1 MSDEILSQFLLPERI
16 ERLENAL
23 ANRTNQLTV
32 VLDRVR
38 NYHNVSA
45 VVRSS
50 DAFGLSTVHMVGK
63 YFEYASGISLGA
75 EKWTNIKRYSSPE
88 DAITT
93 MKAEGYAMVVLQ
105 PENFA
110 VPVGK
115 IAPMSVSELP
125 FNEKLA
131 LVFGNEKRG
140 VDPLFQKEAKYFA
153 YIPMYGFVESLNI
166 SVACAITLFCS
177 TIAKSAPTKR
187 TQGLSEQEAKE
198 LKSHWLKQDVKN
210 SEIILREVER
220 RTKFNDDDSSEG

>member
-16 ERLENAL
+16 ERLEKAL

-50 DAFGLSTVHMVGK
+50 DAFGLSTIHMVGK

-75 EKWTNIKRYSSPE
+75 EKWINIKRHSSPE
-88 DAITT
+88 DAIA
-93 MKAEGYAMVVLQ
+93 KIKEAGYAMVVLQ
-105 PENFA
+105 PQDFA
-110 VPVGK
+110 VPTGK
-115 IAPMSVSELP
+115 IAPMSVSQLP
-125 FNEKLA
+125 FEEKLA

-140 VDPLFQKEAKYFA
+140 VDPLFQEEAKYFA

-177 TIAKSAPTKR
+177 TISKSPPVKRAP
-187 TQGLSEQEAKE
+187 GLSLDEAKE
-198 LKSHWLKQDVKN
+198 LKSNWLKLDVKN
-210 SEIILREVER
+210 SDIVLREIER
-220 RTKFNDDDSSEG
+220 RTKFGEDDDA